1 LYLTACNDPLVAVVL
16 SDAESKD
23 ILSNNTGAAVNAVVI
38 DSGTETEEARL
49 KAEEI
54 ERLKAKVARL
64 KAEAG
69 ARKRAKEEAKQKS
82 AEKAELMESTNI
94 GSPI

>member
-23 ILSNNTGAAVNAVVI
+23 ILSNNTGAVNAVVI